1 MNLND
6 IRANAYKSSTH
17 SDDTKS
23 SGTVKPSAQKP
34 FTGVNRE
41 VDDIFTHSRKL
52 SKQSASQPG
61 NSALDKAAEALKDGG
76 LLKVPVEQAKPGE
89 KESVYRRVAKFLLII
104 GVDEAAKVMQH
115 LTEEQTEKII
125 PEIASI
131 RSVSPD
137 EATAIL
143 QEFQGLIQQ
152 ARDSGGIDTARE
164 ILEKAYGS
172 KKAQELLEHASP
184 FPEGKPFDFLNDS
197 DNEKIFLLL
206 KDESAAVRA
215 LVLSRIEPKKA
226 AAVIN
231 QMDAADK
238 KDVIQRLAKMQP
250 VSPEVLRRMDKAMHE
265 KALAM
270 TTEKAEV
277 VDGRNAL
284 AEILKKMSPESGE
297 EILDTLAESDPDL
310 GRELKDR
317 LFTIDDVDNTDDR
330 YIQEQLRPMSD
341 TDIAYLIAG
350 KPDAFRSK
358 ILRNVSSGRSAQIL
372 DEEQIRKPML
382 RRDCA
387 EMTDRF
393 LSALRTAFEQGKF
406 RVGGRNENEYVQ

>member
-1 MNLND
+1 
-6 IRANAYKSSTH
+6 
-17 SDDTKS
+17 
-23 SGTVKPSAQKP
+23 
-34 FTGVNRE
+34 
-41 VDDIFTHSRKL
+41 
-52 SKQSASQPG
+52 
-61 NSALDKAAEALKDGG
+61 
-76 LLKVPVEQAKPGE
+76 
-89 KESVYRRVAKFLLII
+89 
-104 GVDEAAKVMQH
+104 
-115 LTEEQTEKII
+115 
-125 PEIASI
+125 
-131 RSVSPD
+131 
-137 EATAIL
+137 
-143 QEFQGLIQQ
+143 
-152 ARDSGGIDTARE
+152 
-164 ILEKAYGS
+164 
-172 KKAQELLEHASP
+172 
-184 FPEGKPFDFLNDS
+184 
-197 DNEKIFLLL
+197 
-206 KDESAAVRA
+206 
-215 LVLSRIEPKKA
+215 
-226 AAVIN
+226 
-231 QMDAADK
+231 MDAADK

-393 LSALRTAFEQGKF
+393 LSALRSAFEQGKF